1 MPAQTTSPV
10 RINLALQ
17 GGGAHGAFTWGVLD
31 ALLEDGRCEFE
42 GVSGT
47 SAGAMNAIFLA
58 QGLMAGGREGGREHA
73 RAALSRFWTAVAS
86 SSPFDQ
92 SGNAAASMAPAMKLM
107 LQWTEY
113 LSPEQLNPLDL
124 NPLRDIIAEQI
135 NFAALRRASP
145 VKLFIAATHA
155 NSGKLRIFRNGELSV
170 DTLLASACLP
180 TIHRSIVIDGEPYW
194 DGGYSANPAV
204 FPLFYECTAADTLL
218 VLLTPLRYDETPET
232 AQDIKLRLRELA
244 FNSTFLRE
252 MRMFAHVR
260 EQIAATA
267 RPRWL
272 PRWLQCSR
280 FEQRVSDIRFH
291 AITADDLLKDLPA
304 ESKLAVN
311 LAFFERL
318 RDSGREHA
326 QAWLA
331 ANHASIG
338 RTSTLDL
345 EHLFY

>member
-1 MPAQTTSPV
+1 MPAHTHTPL
-10 RINLALQ
+10 RLNLALQ

-31 ALLEDGRCEFE
+31 ALLEDTHLDFE

-47 SAGAMNAIFLA
+47 SAGAMNAVCLA
-58 QGLMAGGREGGREHA
+58 QGLMTGGREGA
-73 RAALSRFWTAVAS
+73 RAALARFWTAVAE

-107 LQWTEY
+107 LQWTDY
-113 LSPEQLNPLDL
+113 LSPEQLNPFDL
-124 NPLRDIIAEQI
+124 NPLRDILARQI
-135 NFAALRRASP
+135 DFAALRHASP
-145 VKLFIAATHA
+145 VSLFIAATHA
-155 NSGKLRIFRNGELSV
+155 NSGKLRLFRNAELSV

-218 VLLTPLRYDETPET
+218 ILLTPLRYDETPDS
-232 AQDIKLRLRELA
+232 AQNIKLRLRELA

-260 EQIAATA
+260 EQIGNSP

-291 AITADDLLKDLPA
+291 AITADAMLKGLPA
-304 ESKLAVN
+304 ESKLTVN
-311 LAFFERL
+311 RAFFERL

-326 QAWLA
+326 QDWLA
-331 ANHASIG
+331 QHRASVG
-338 RTSTLDL
+338 RASTLDL
-345 EHLFY
+345 EQLFY